1 MLCAKLF
8 LLSCLVSV
16 ALTQPK
22 ESGSGVSTANMAAKS
37 ILTGSLRKFAINNEN
52 FEIKKVHKVTK
63 GDGQT
68 ALFRMN
74 VDLVDTINEVEK
86 NCDVKISSLPDGFKV
101 EFEYGPESICIIYY
115 ENCNNN

>member
-52 FEIKKVHKVTK
+52 FENQGVVFPRPIWQLNLYLQDHYGNTQSISKIMKLKRCTK
-63 GDGQT
+63 LQKET
-68 ALFRMN
+68 ARRL
-74 VDLVDTINEVEK
+74 
-86 NCDVKISSLPDGFKV
+86 SL
-101 EFEYGPESICIIYY
+101 
-115 ENCNNN
+115 